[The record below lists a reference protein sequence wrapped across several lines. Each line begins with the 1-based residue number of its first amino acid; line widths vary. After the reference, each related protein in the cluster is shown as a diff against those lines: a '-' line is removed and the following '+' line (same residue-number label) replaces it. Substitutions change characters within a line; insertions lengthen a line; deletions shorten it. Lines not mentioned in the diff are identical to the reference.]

1 MAPQTL
7 RTWAG
12 IPPLAQIWP
21 DGTAL
26 LLIDYQREY
35 LAGRL
40 PLTGVDAAVLRA
52 QTVMALADGAGIP
65 VIHIHHIASK
75 PDASLFAPGT
85 PAAEPIPGLE
95 PREGHHR
102 LTKGMPSSFYGTGL
116 DELLREKGIGCLII
130 AGFMTHMCVDTAT
143 RDAMHRG
150 YRVVV
155 AGDAC
160 ASRPLP
166 GGIDGETL
174 HRASLAAL
182 ADRFADV
189 VTVEDLKGLLPA

>member
-12 IPPLAQIWP
+12 IPPVVQIRP
-21 DGTAL
+21 AETAL

-35 LAGRL
+35 LDGRL
-40 PLTGVDAAVLRA
+40 PLTGAAAAIRGAEAL
-52 QTVMALADGAGIP
+52 MALADGAGIP
-65 VIHIHHIASK
+65 VIHIHHIAAKS
-75 PDASLFAPGT
+75 DATLFAPGT
-85 PAAEPIPGLE
+85 TAVEPIPGLE

-102 LTKGMPSSFYGTGL
+102 LTKGMPSSFHGTGL
-116 DELLREKGIGCLII
+116 DELLRVQGIGCLLI
-130 AGFMTHMCVDTAT
+130 AGFMTHMCVDTTT
-143 RDAMHRG
+143 RDAVHRG
-150 YRVVV
+150 YRAVV
-155 AGDAC
+155 AGDTC

-166 GGIDGETL
+166 GGIDGKTQ

-189 VTVEDLKGLLPA
+189 VSVEALERLLTA